1 MNRQLLRRL
10 TIGVLALAPAFGSL
24 PVSAEEDVREG
35 TCAGASELFPDS
47 NPGPG
52 SLKALRPH
60 RIPEL
65 DSYIRD
71 RRAAI
76 ALGKALFWDM
86 QVGSD
91 GIQACASCHFRAGAD
106 PRSINQA
113 NPGGA
118 NNPDLTVNV
127 GINHQLSAADFP
139 LHQLADPTSRNSQVL
154 RDNDDVI
161 SSQGVKLSR
170 FVRAVPGADKDVTV
184 PVPDE
189 VFNINGLN
197 TRRAEPR
204 NTPTVINAAF
214 NRDAFWDGR
223 AETISTVSACS
234 ASATRTRRC

>member
-1 MNRQLLRRL
+1 MKGQLLRQFTVCVAL
-10 TIGVLALAPAFGSL
+10 LALVFGNSRA
-24 PVSAEEDVREG
+24 SAEDIREG
-35 TCAGASELFPDS
+35 TCAGAAELFPDS

-65 DSYIRD
+65 ATYVRD

-91 GIQACASCHFRAGAD
+91 GIQACGSCHFRAGAD

-118 NNPDLTVNV
+118 NNPDPTVNL
-127 GINHQLSAADFP
+127 GLNHRLTAADFP
-139 LHQLADPTSRNSQVL
+139 LHQLADPTSRNSQIL

-170 FVRAVPGADKDVTV
+170 FVRAVPGADRDVTV

-204 NTPTVINAAF
+204 NTPTVINAA
-214 NRDAFWDGR
+214 
-223 AETISTVSACS
+223 
-234 ASATRTRRC
+234 